1 MAETFNP
8 PCPHCGTDKVSD
20 RKIFFVV
27 SGLAIVIISIVSLS
41 LLVPA
46 ISLLFGIGVVVFG
59 NMIPDTRRYKCKTC
73 KEKFGEEETP
83 DNLHAQS

>member
-8 PCPHCGTDKVSD
+8 PCPHCGTAKVSD

-41 LLVPA
+41 LLLPIVT
-46 ISLLFGIGVVVFG
+46 LLLGIGIVISG
-59 NMIPDTRRYKCKTC
+59 NMIPESRRYKCKGC
-73 KEKFGEEETP
+73 KEKFGESEDGEEV
-83 DNLHAQS
+83 